1 MKFKYLLPVI
11 LWSLVILWLI
21 SIPGSNIPK
30 TPLLAIPH
38 FDKLV
43 HFGIFAVFAFLLIY
57 GLNKQSTAFCQ
68 KYQYTIALLAGVI
81 YSAGTELLQ
90 HIYISSRSGEFWDFL
105 ANLAGCVVGLLV
117 FRHGRK
123 YFPAFLY
130 N

>member
-21 SIPGSNIPK
+21 SIPGGNIPK
-30 TPLLAIPH
+30 TPFLSIPH

-43 HFGIFAVFAFLLIY
+43 HFGIFAVFAFLLNY
-57 GLNKQSTAFCQ
+57 GLSKQSSVSCQ
-68 KYQYTIALLAGVI
+68 KHQYNISLLIGVI
-81 YSAGTELLQ
+81 YSGGTELLQ
-90 HIYISSRSGEFWDFL
+90 YMFIVGRFGEIWDFA
-105 ANLAGCVVGLLV
+105 ANMAGCCVGLLV
-117 FRHGRK
+117 FKHGRK

>member
-11 LWSLVILWLI
+11 LWSLIILWLI
-21 SIPGSNIPK
+21 SIPGSNMPK

-43 HFGIFAVFAFLLIY
+43 HFGIFAVFAFLLNY
-57 GLNKQSTAFCQ
+57 GLGKQAAVFCQ
-68 KYQYTIALLAGVI
+68 KHQYIISLLIGGV

-90 HIYISSRSGEFWDFL
+90 YFFIPARSGEFWDFL
-105 ANLAGCVVGLLV
+105 ANLAGCVVGVLV
-117 FRHGRK
+117 FKYGRK
-123 YFPAFLY
+123 IFPAFLY